1 MFFKSYVNNSETFVP
16 DKSNRSLYLDIVK
29 GFAIILVV
37 YGHCIQWHSDE
48 YVSRSLFYS
57 DELYRIIYSFHMPL
71 FMLVSGY
78 LFYGSVV
85 RHSWRHNLKTRF
97 SKLLL
102 PVVLWNTLYLAILNT
117 VNLLNGK
124 PVPWGGEL
132 LSYTSAL
139 WFLWAVFW
147 CSLIVMTVSRWFHDN
162 IAVYVALLCV
172 MLFIP
177 SLYGINLYVYMYPY
191 FIVGY
196 WWNKYRLHDKIKCRL
211 NAYTQVMV
219 FAFLFVLFV
228 ILYRQYTVEDYIY
241 VSGSGI
247 LKGLRTSSPF
257 IDYHQL
263 SIDLYRYLIGF
274 VGSAVAFMVI
284 RFLFK
289 WGDMTWGRV
298 MAKLGQKSLG
308 IYAISVLFFNEFILP
323 NLNFNTGINYG
334 IVGLKTA
341 GVLAVTYV
349 MTVLLER
356 YSLTRRLLLGGR

>member
-1 MFFKSYVNNSETFVP
+1 MDNTKSLMINKN
-16 DKSNRSLYLDIVK
+16 NRSLYIDIVK
-29 GFAIILVV
+29 GIAIILVV
-37 YGHCIQWHSDE
+37 FGHGIEYYSDE
-48 YVSRSLFYS
+48 YLAGNLFYS
-57 DELYRIIYSFHMPL
+57 DKLHNIIYAFHMPL

-85 RHSWRHNLKTRF
+85 RYSWRYNLKTRF

-124 PVPWGGEL
+124 PVPWGEEL

-139 WFLWAVFW
+139 WFLWAIFW
-147 CSLIVMTVSRWFHDN
+147 CSLIVLFVVRCFHDN
-162 IAVYVALLCV
+162 IMVYVVLWPLMLL
-172 MLFIP
+172 LP
-177 SLYGINLYVYMYPY
+177 GLYGINLYVYMYPY

-196 WWNKYRLHDKIKCRL
+196 LWNKYRLHDKIKCRL
-211 NAYTQVMV
+211 NAYTRVMA

-241 VSGSGI
+241 ISGSGI
-247 LKGLRTSSPF
+247 LKGLSTSSPF
-257 IDYHQL
+257 IDYHLL

-274 VGSAVAFMVI
+274 VGSAVAFIVI

-289 WGDMTWGRV
+289 WGDMAWGRV
-298 MAKLGQKSLG
+298 MAMLGQKSLG
-308 IYAISVLFFNEFILP
+308 IYAISVILFNGFILP
-323 NLNFNTGINYG
+323 NLNFDTGINYG
-334 IVGLKTA
+334 IAGLETIV
-341 GVLAVTYV
+341 VLAITYI

>member
-1 MFFKSYVNNSETFVP
+1 MNNSETFVP

-37 YGHCIQWHSDE
+37 YGHCIDYYSDE
-48 YVSRSLFYS
+48 YISGNLFYS
-57 DELYRIIYSFHMPL
+57 DELHKIIYSFHMPL

-102 PVVLWNTLYLAILNT
+102 MA
-117 VNLLNGK
+117 
-124 PVPWGGEL
+124 
-132 LSYTSAL
+132 
-139 WFLWAVFW
+139 
-147 CSLIVMTVSRWFHDN
+147 VSRWFHDN

-177 SLYGINLYVYMYPY
+177 GLYGINLYVYMYPY

-196 WWNKYRLHDKIKCRL
+196 LWNKYRLHNKIKCRL
-211 NAYTQVMV
+211 NAYTRVMV

-247 LKGLRTSSPF
+247 LKGLSTSCPF
-257 IDYHQL
+257 IDYHLL

-274 VGSAVAFMVI
+274 VGSAVAFIVI

-308 IYAISVLFFNEFILP
+308 IYAISVILFNGFILP
-323 NLNFNTGINYG
+323 NLNFDTGINYG
-334 IVGLKTA
+334 IAGLETIV
-341 GVLAVTYV
+341 VLAITYI

>member
-1 MFFKSYVNNSETFVP
+1 MP

-289 WGDMTWGRV
+289 WGN
-298 MAKLGQKSLG
+298 MAWSRIVAILGQKSLG

>member
-1 MFFKSYVNNSETFVP
+1 MNNSETFVP

-37 YGHCIQWHSDE
+37 YGHCIDYYSDE
-48 YVSRSLFYS
+48 YISGNLFYS
-57 DELYRIIYSFHMPL
+57 DELHKIIYSFHMPL

-124 PVPWGGEL
+124 PVPWGEEL

-139 WFLWAVFW
+139 WFLWAIFW
-147 CSLIVMTVSRWFHDN
+147 CSLIVMAVSRWFHDN

-177 SLYGINLYVYMYPY
+177 GLYGINMYVYMYPY

-196 WWNKYRLHDKIKCRL
+196 LWNKYRLHDKIKCRL
-211 NAYTQVMV
+211 NAYTRVMV

-247 LKGLRTSSPF
+247 LKGLSTSSPF
-257 IDYHQL
+257 IDYHLL

-274 VGSAVAFMVI
+274 VGSAVAFIVI

-298 MAKLGQKSLG
+298 MAMLGQKSSG
-308 IYAISVLFFNEFILP
+308 IYAISVILFNGFILP
-323 NLNFNTGINYG
+323 NLNFDTGINYG
-334 IVGLKTA
+334 ISGLETIV
-341 GVLAVTYV
+341 VLAITYI

-356 YSLTRRLLLGGR
+356 YSLTRKLLLGGR

>member
-1 MFFKSYVNNSETFVP
+1 MP

-37 YGHCIQWHSDE
+37 YGHCIPWYSDE
-48 YVSRSLFYS
+48 YISRSLFYS

-124 PVPWGGEL
+124 PVPWGEEL

-139 WFLWAVFW
+139 WFLWAIFW
-147 CSLIVMTVSRWFHDN
+147 CSLIVMAVSRWFHDN

-177 SLYGINLYVYMYPY
+177 SLYGINMYVYMYPY

-196 WWNKYRLHDKIKCRL
+196 LWNKYRLHDKIKCRL
-211 NAYTQVMV
+211 NAYTRVMA

-289 WGDMTWGRV
+289 WGN
-298 MAKLGQKSLG
+298 MAWSRIVAILGQKSLG

-323 NLNFNTGINYG
+323 NLNFDTGINYG
-334 IVGLKTA
+334 IVGLETIV
-341 GVLAVTYV
+341 VLAITYI

-356 YSLTRRLLLGGR
+356 YSLTRKLLLGGR

>member
-1 MFFKSYVNNSETFVP
+1 MDNTKSLMINKN
-16 DKSNRSLYLDIVK
+16 NRSLYIDIVK
-29 GFAIILVV
+29 GIAIILVV
-37 YGHCIQWHSDE
+37 FGHGIEYYSDE
-48 YVSRSLFYS
+48 YLAGNLFYS
-57 DELYRIIYSFHMPL
+57 DKLHNIIYAFHMPL

-85 RHSWRHNLKTRF
+85 RYSWRYNLKTRF

-124 PVPWGGEL
+124 PVPWGEEL

-139 WFLWAVFW
+139 WFLWAIFW
-147 CSLIVMTVSRWFHDN
+147 CSLIVLFVVRCFHDN
-162 IAVYVALLCV
+162 IMVYVVLWPLMLL
-172 MLFIP
+172 LP
-177 SLYGINLYVYMYPY
+177 GLYGINLYVYMYPY

-196 WWNKYRLHDKIKCRL
+196 LWNKYRLHDKIKCRL
-211 NAYTQVMV
+211 NAYTRVMA

-241 VSGSGI
+241 ISGSGI
-247 LKGLRTSSPF
+247 LKGLSTSSPF
-257 IDYHQL
+257 IDYHLL

-274 VGSAVAFMVI
+274 VGSAVAFIVI

-289 WGDMTWGRV
+289 WGDMAWGRV
-298 MAKLGQKSLG
+298 MAMLGQKSLG
-308 IYAISVLFFNEFILP
+308 IYAISVILFNGFILP
-323 NLNFNTGINYG
+323 NLNFDTGINYG
-334 IVGLKTA
+334 IAGLETIV
-341 GVLAVTYV
+341 VLAITYI

-356 YSLTRRLLLGGR
+356 YSLTRKLLLGGR

>member
-1 MFFKSYVNNSETFVP
+1 MNNSETFVP

-37 YGHCIQWHSDE
+37 YGHCIDYYSDE
-48 YVSRSLFYS
+48 YISGNLFYS
-57 DELYRIIYSFHMPL
+57 DELHKIIYSFHMPL

-124 PVPWGGEL
+124 PVPWGEEL

-139 WFLWAVFW
+139 WFLWAIFW
-147 CSLIVMTVSRWFHDN
+147 CSLIVMAVSRCFHDN

-177 SLYGINLYVYMYPY
+177 GLYGINLYVYMYPY

-196 WWNKYRLHDKIKCRL
+196 LWNKHRLYDKIKCRL
-211 NAYTQVMV
+211 NAYTRVMA

-228 ILYRQYTVEDYIY
+228 ILYR
-241 VSGSGI
+241 
-247 LKGLRTSSPF
+247 
-257 IDYHQL
+257 
-263 SIDLYRYLIGF
+263 
-274 VGSAVAFMVI
+274 
-284 RFLFK
+284 
-289 WGDMTWGRV
+289 
-298 MAKLGQKSLG
+298 
-308 IYAISVLFFNEFILP
+308 
-323 NLNFNTGINYG
+323 
-334 IVGLKTA
+334 
-341 GVLAVTYV
+341 
-349 MTVLLER
+349 
-356 YSLTRRLLLGGR
+356 

>member
-1 MFFKSYVNNSETFVP
+1 MDNMKILMINKN
-16 DKSNRSLYLDIVK
+16 NRSLYIDIVK
-29 GFAIILVV
+29 GIAIILVV
-37 YGHCIQWHSDE
+37 FGHGIEYYSDE
-48 YVSRSLFYS
+48 YLAGNLFYS
-57 DELYRIIYSFHMPL
+57 DKLHNIIYAFHMPL

-124 PVPWGGEL
+124 PVPWGEEL

-139 WFLWAVFW
+139 WFLWAIFW
-147 CSLIVMTVSRWFHDN
+147 CSLIVLFVVRCFHDN
-162 IAVYVALLCV
+162 IMVYVVLWPLMLL
-172 MLFIP
+172 LP
-177 SLYGINLYVYMYPY
+177 GLYGINLYVYMYPY

-196 WWNKYRLHDKIKCRL
+196 LWNKYRLHDKIKCRL
-211 NAYTQVMV
+211 NAYTRVMA

-241 VSGSGI
+241 ISGSGI
-247 LKGLRTSSPF
+247 LKGLSTSSPF
-257 IDYHQL
+257 IDYHLL

-274 VGSAVAFMVI
+274 VGSAVAFIVI

-289 WGDMTWGRV
+289 WGDMAWGRV
-298 MAKLGQKSLG
+298 MAMLGQKSLG
-308 IYAISVLFFNEFILP
+308 IYAISVILFNGFILP
-323 NLNFNTGINYG
+323 NLNFDTGINYG
-334 IVGLKTA
+334 IVGLETIV
-341 GVLAVTYV
+341 VLAITYI

-356 YSLTRRLLLGGR
+356 YSLTRKLLLGGR